1 MVWYSHLFQNFPQF
15 IVIHTVKGF
24 GIVNKE
30 EMVCVCITRPLKNKI
45 LPFRKTLMDLE
56 GTIVSEINQRE
67 KHVLN
72 VIT

>member
-1 MVWYSHLFQNFPQF
+1 MF
-15 IVIHTVKGF
+15 INRGMD
-24 GIVNKE
+24 KE